1 MMKLNLKMKT
11 ENNGFVRINKFIA
24 SNTGMSRRD
33 VDEYIRQG
41 RITVNNITVRDLG
54 FKINPETDKVAV
66 DGVKVKV
73 EERKIYIMLNKPE
86 KVITTKDDEKKR
98 QTVMDFI
105 DINIPVFPVGRLDY
119 DTSGLLLLTNDGDF
133 ANDMMHPTSEVKKTY
148 QVKLSKPLNDRHLA
162 MLQRGIMLERKKT
175 LPCEIKFTDA
185 TDKRNLNITISEGRN
200 RQIRKMFE
208 ALGYFVNKLKRI
220 SYGNLRLGSLKK
232 GEWRMLTQKEI
243 TELKN
248 LKK

>member
-1 MMKLNLKMKT
+1 
-11 ENNGFVRINKFIA
+11 
-24 SNTGMSRRD
+24 
-33 VDEYIRQG
+33 
-41 RITVNNITVRDLG
+41 
-54 FKINPETDKVAV
+54 
-66 DGVKVKV
+66 
-73 EERKIYIMLNKPE
+73 
-86 KVITTKDDEKKR
+86 
-98 QTVMDFI
+98 
-105 DINIPVFPVGRLDY
+105 
-119 DTSGLLLLTNDGDF
+119 
-133 ANDMMHPTSEVKKTY
+133 
-148 QVKLSKPLNDRHLA
+148 

-175 LPCEIKFTDA
+175 LPCEIKFIDA
-185 TDKRNLNITISEGRN
+185 ADKRNLNITISEGRN